1 MSYIINT
8 RTFYIMFDGKKTII
22 NEYGTE
28 FVFDGDIINEILE
41 NSCIYYGS
49 TLKGRIIGSKNLINS
64 RYKLPIIINDR
75 KNLIFFK
82 IKSKKEVIWF
92 NFNKIKDYK
101 KYDMFITIDFINNY
115 SKKFMISWSIF
126 NNQILKS
133 SRLLMVYL
141 AHGKY

>member
-1 MSYIINT
+1 MNYIINT
-8 RTFYIMFDGKKTII
+8 RTLYVMFDGKNTII

-28 FVFDGDIINEILE
+28 IVFNGNLVNDILE

-49 TLKGRIIGSKNLINS
+49 TLKGKMIGSKNLINS

-82 IKSKKEVIWF
+82 ITNNKEIIWF

-101 KYDMFITIDFINNY
+101 KNNLFITIYFINNY
-115 SKKFMISWSIF
+115 SKNFMISWSIF

-141 AHGKY
+141 VHGNN